1 MNPLDNNVLGPSVL
15 PPIVDEV
22 SKWDKIKKIMGILGA
37 VMIVLSGVFYFLF
50 TSNLKTDFDSVKADV
65 TSRETKISDIKAR
78 IESYKS
84 AEKKMD
90 VETEVKKNEILN
102 SIPVGMRQDGIIE
115 DLYDIAKT
123 NEIELRSVSFG
134 TSRGVY
140 DNVSALTISAS
151 FEGNYS
157 DLINFLKS
165 IEENKR
171 FLKVSSVNVQV
182 ADVVGEDM
190 KRVTFSLSM
199 SAFYQD

>member
-1 MNPLDNNVLGPSVL
+1 MNPLDTNVLVPPSI
-15 PPIVDEV
+15 PEEGD
-22 SKWDKIKKIMGILGA
+22 KWGNVKKVMGIIGA
-37 VMIVLSGVFYFLF
+37 FMIVASGAFYFIF
-50 TSNLKTDFDSVKADV
+50 TSNLKTDFDAVKADV
-65 TSRETKISDIKAR
+65 TSREVTISEIKTQ
-78 IESYKS
+78 IDSYKS

-102 SIPVGMRQDGIIE
+102 SIPVGMKQDGIIE

-123 NEIELRSVSFG
+123 NDVELRSVSFG
-134 TSRGVY
+134 TSDGVY
-140 DNVSALTISAS
+140 NNVSALTISAS

-171 FLKVSSVNVQV
+171 FLKVASVNVQV
-182 ADVVGEDM
+182 ADVVGEDI

-199 SAFYQD
+199 SAFYQN

>member
-1 MNPLDNNVLGPSVL
+1 MNTLDTVDSVSVAPPS
-15 PPIVDEV
+15 
-22 SKWDKIKKIMGILGA
+22 SIKKILGIVGV
-37 VMIVLSGVFYFLF
+37 VMIVFSGIFYFVF
-50 TSNLKTDFDSVKADV
+50 TVNLKTGFDSAKADV
-65 TSRETKISDIKAR
+65 LAREDKIADLNSSIASAKA
-78 IESYKS
+78 

-102 SIPVGMRQDGIIE
+102 SIPVGVRQDGIIK
-115 DLYDIAKT
+115 DLYEIAKT
-123 NEIELRSVSFG
+123 NDVELRSVSFG
-134 TSRGVY
+134 TSEGIY
-140 DNVSALTISAS
+140 ENVSALTISAS

-182 ADVVGEDM
+182 ADVVGEDF

>member
-1 MNPLDNNVLGPSVL
+1 MNPLDTNIVSPVL
-15 PPIVDEV
+15 PEEG
-22 SKWDKIKKIMGILGA
+22 DKGGNVKKILGIVGVSMVVISGA
-37 VMIVLSGVFYFLF
+37 FYFIF
-50 TSNLKTDFDSVKADV
+50 TTNLKQSFDSAKADV
-65 TSRETKISDIKAR
+65 LARETSMAELNSV
-78 IESYKS
+78 IESAKA

-102 SIPVGMRQDGIIE
+102 SIPVGVRQDGIIE

-123 NEIELRSVSFG
+123 NDVELRSVSFG
-134 TSRGVY
+134 TAEGVY
-140 DNVSALTISAS
+140 ENVSALTINAS

-182 ADVVGEDM
+182 ADVVGEDF